1 MCVNQRNY
9 LPMAEVCMLL
19 FAKQLA
25 EETLLLF
32 FRLIGNRL
40 AHQFG
45 KHLSKFGFLA
55 ESNVTTHFLT
65 IFKKDKTG
73 DVGYTQIRRHRI
85 VFIYVHLT
93 NGNFAAELLCEFIYN
108 RRNGLTRAAPNGT
121 EIYNDRF
128 WPESSRRTAGR
139 SPASRIYR

>member
-1 MCVNQRNY
+1 
-9 LPMAEVCMLL
+9 MAEASMLL

-65 IFKKDKTG
+65 VLKEHETG
-73 DVGYTQIRRHRI
+73 NIGYT
-85 VFIYVHLT
+85 
-93 NGNFAAELLCEFIYN
+93 
-108 RRNGLTRAAPNGT
+108 
-121 EIYNDRF
+121 
-128 WPESSRRTAGR
+128 
-139 SPASRIYR
+139 